1 MHFVGLICP
10 EIIIFIF
17 IAQSLTV
24 VGDRNVQLVNT
35 FAHLAKIAK
44 VCL

>member
-10 EIIIFIF
+10 EIIIFISK
-17 IAQSLTV
+17 SLTV
-24 VGDRNVQLVNT
+24 VGDRNVQLVNK